1 MPHGSLK
8 LIPGID
14 TVKTPTLNEVA
25 MSESNLIRFL
35 PDRNGFGLAQKLGGW
50 VSWFGSSIDSVVRE
64 LHAWQDLN
72 ENKWLAV
79 GAENSLTAINAV
91 SSTSKIPSNI
101 TPQFKIDNVA
111 PNFTVEGGVL
121 LGEGTQAGNYIIGEG
136 TQAGNQIAVTF
147 GSNIVTVIDPNS
159 DVLVGDVVWIQTQ
172 VSVGG
177 GVLFGPYPV
186 YARID
191 INTYQIVI
199 PFTATVDTTNGGTL
213 PIFTTLSGDAAVN
226 VNMINHGYA
235 VQDVVTFLVS
245 TTVGGVTILGDYL
258 VDFVTDANN
267 FTIRASFAANSNDT
281 ETLNGGNVRLY
292 YFLAQGAYGVGSGYG
307 RGGYGRGGYG
317 TGSTSPDTRGGA
329 GISTT
334 DWYLANFGQYLLAC
348 PYNGPIYLWQP
359 NGGQNT
365 AQVLYGSPLANAGMF
380 IAMPQRQVIAFGSSF
395 AGTAEPL
402 TIRWSDVGNPNVWV
416 ATAIN
421 QAGSYTIPEGS
432 KIVAGFQATQ
442 QAVFWTDQAVWV
454 MQYTGDPA
462 TVYGFN
468 KIGEGVGAISPK
480 SIGVMNNVVYWM
492 SPSQFNLLST
502 NGVQTIACPVWDNVF
517 QDMNMDIDANGRPY
531 TDRIRCAVNSQF
543 GEITWYY
550 PTADSTENN
559 AYVKYNAQIQQWDYG
574 LLGRTAWTDQSV
586 LGSPIG
592 AGPSPNWIY
601 QHEVGNDAYIGNQSY
616 PMTSSF
622 RTGYFQVGDEGD
634 HLIFVDQVWP
644 DMKWGDYN
652 QVENATVLLTFYG
665 TNYSG
670 DTPTVYGPYSM
681 TKNTQYISTRIRNRL
696 LSIEISSADEG
707 TFWRVGNMRYRFQ
720 PDGRF

>member
-50 VSWFGSSIDSVVRE
+50 VSYYNSPIDSVVRE

-79 GAENSLTAINAV
+79 GAENSLDTI
-91 SSTSKIPSNI
+91 SNGNLQKI
-101 TPQFKIDNVA
+101 TPQYKIDNVA

-121 LGEGTQAGNYIIGEG
+121 LGEGTEAGKYIIGEG
-136 TQAGNQIAVTF
+136 TQAGNQISVSS
-147 GSNIVTVIDPNS
+147 GGYIVTIVDPNS
-159 DVLVGDVVWIQTQ
+159 DAFVGDVVWIQTQ

-191 INTYQIVI
+191 INTYQIGI
-199 PFTATVDTTNGGTL
+199 PFVATVDTTNGGTL
-213 PIFTTLSGDAAVN
+213 PIFTTLAGDAKVN

-235 VQDVVTFLVS
+235 VQDIVTFLVA
-245 TTVGGVTILGDYL
+245 TTVGGVEILGDYL
-258 VDFVTDANN
+258 VDSVTDANN

-281 ETLNGGNVRLY
+281 KTLNNGNVRLY
-292 YFLAQGAYGVGSGYG
+292 YFLATGASGVGSGYG

-317 TGSTSPDTRGGA
+317 TGSTTPDTRGGS
-329 GISTT
+329 GITT
-334 DWYLANFGQYLLAC
+334 SDWYLANFGQYLLAS
-348 PYNGPIYLWQP
+348 PYNGPIYIWQP
-359 NGGQNT
+359 NGGQST
-365 AQVLYGSPLANAGMF
+365 AQILSGSPLANAGMF

-402 TIRWSDVGNPNVWV
+402 TIRWSDVGDPNNWIASSV
-416 ATAIN
+416 N

-432 KIVAGFQATQ
+432 RIVAGLQATQ

-454 MQYTGDPA
+454 MQYTGDP
-462 TVYGFN
+462 TLIYGFN

-480 SIGVMNNVVYWM
+480 SVGVMNNVVYWM
-492 SPSQFNLLST
+492 SPSQFNLLSN

-517 QDMNMDIDANGRPY
+517 QDMNMNIDANGRPY

-543 GEITWYY
+543 GEITWFY
-550 PTADSTENN
+550 PTIDSTDNN

-574 LLGRTAWTDQSV
+574 LLGRTAWVDQSV

-592 AGPSPNWIY
+592 AGVGPNWIY
-601 QHEVGNDAYIGNQSY
+601 QHEIGNDAAVGTSTMAMQ
-616 PMTSSF
+616 SSF
-622 RTGYFQVGDEGD
+622 RTGYFQIGDEGD
-634 HLIFVDQVWP
+634 HLIFVDQIWP

-652 QVENATVLLTFYG
+652 MVENATVLLTFYG

-670 DTPTVYGPYSM
+670 DTPTVYGPYQM

-696 LSIEISSADEG
+696 LSIEISSNDVG